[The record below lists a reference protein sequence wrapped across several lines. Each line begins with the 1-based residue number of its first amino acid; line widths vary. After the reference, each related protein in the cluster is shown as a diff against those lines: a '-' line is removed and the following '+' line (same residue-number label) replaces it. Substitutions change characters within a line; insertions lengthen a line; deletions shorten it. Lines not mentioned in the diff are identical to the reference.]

1 MNSLR
6 IKFRGFYNNSQ
17 EKSQKNSVT
26 SPKRPSIDLTGSF
39 KGSLFNNDPQLVKM
53 IESSKNEYVEPMKK
67 LLQYSRRD
75 IINEV
80 CEEFENRGNF
90 IRIFPTKNS
99 NIYDKFFTGQ
109 RPMN

>member
-1 MNSLR
+1 
-6 IKFRGFYNNSQ
+6 
-17 EKSQKNSVT
+17 
-26 SPKRPSIDLTGSF
+26 
-39 KGSLFNNDPQLVKM
+39 M

-67 LLQYSRRD
+67 VLQYSRRD

-109 RPMN
+109 RPMNQMIFQVLYDPGIYHGPRATIKRPQSAIVTKNTLVGLKVQTP